1 MPEKDKTNVTAG
13 VKISK
18 LHWLFSFLAGMFLFN
33 AIPHFINGISG
44 NAFPTPF
51 ADPPGKGLSS
61 PELNVA
67 WAILNIGVGY
77 LLARSSVLKNKTTT
91 NIVLFLIGAIAISL
105 MLSIAFTAKAAL

>member
-44 NAFPTPF
+44 NSFPTPF

-67 WAILNIGVGY
+67 WGMLSIALGC
-77 LLARSSVLKNKTTT
+77 LLARYSILRHKTGA
-91 NIVLFLIGAIAISL
+91 NIVFFIIGAIAISF
-105 MLSIAFTAKAAL
+105 MLSLAFSEKID